1 MSETLLAH
9 LARQLARHPEN
20 VATEAL
26 AFILRSPAA
35 SAAFLAH
42 VRGFAP
48 ALPEMERYTTQV
60 HDTDGVIPDLVGTVG
75 DRSPLIVE
83 VKFRAGLTP
92 AQPVTY
98 LKRLDDIAPDTLLLF
113 LVPRSRV
120 GPLWERLCARCAGE
134 SLTIERHG
142 SGPSGKV
149 RSTTIAVT
157 SWGDVLEAL
166 ESGDPEDPGVAD
178 ALRQLRGLV
187 EVEDQRQYVPLT
199 QDDLDGDWR
208 DALQSVL
215 GLMSEALDTLRAAG
229 IVGGRTRADVGATW
243 SGRWFSLAGRRA
255 FLHVNTGRWV
265 EQEKTPLWLRIRSDN
280 PAVRDALSKALN
292 PRPGLFEDGGR
303 LQIPIVI
310 PPAVERDEAL
320 DAIVTQVQ
328 RVGELLEAVPLGGR
342 QEGGEADLESVAEE
356 EP

>member
-35 SAAFLAH
+35 AAAFLAH
-42 VRGFAP
+42 AQGFAP
-48 ALPEMERYTTQV
+48 ELARIERYTTQV
-60 HDTDGVIPDLVGTVG
+60 HDSDGVIPDLVGTIG

-92 AQPVTY
+92 AQPVSY
-98 LKRLDDIAPDTLLLF
+98 LKRLADVVGETLLLF

-120 GPLWERLCARCAGE
+120 GPLWERLCIRCADQ
-134 SLTIERHG
+134 SLPIERHG
-142 SGPSGKV
+142 SGPSGTV
-149 RSTTIAVT
+149 GSTTVAVT
-157 SWGDVLEAL
+157 SWGDVLGAL
-166 ESGDPEDPGVAD
+166 ERADAEDPGVDD

-187 EVEDQRQYVPLT
+187 EVEDQRQYVPLS

-215 GLMSEALDTLRAAG
+215 GLLSEALDTLRAAG
-229 IVGGRTRADVGATW
+229 IAEGRTRADVGATW
-243 SGRWFSLAGRRA
+243 SGRWFSLGGRRA
-255 FLHVNTGRWV
+255 LLHVNTARWV
-265 EQEKTPLWLRIRSDN
+265 EQKKTPLWLRIRSDN
-280 PAVRDALSKALN
+280 PAVRDALAAALN
-292 PRPGLFEDGGR
+292 PEPGLFEDGGR
-303 LQIPIVI
+303 LQIPIML
-310 PPAVERDEAL
+310 PAAAERDEAL
-320 DAIVTQVQ
+320 DAIVSQVQ
-328 RVGELLEAVPLGGR
+328 RVREVLSAVPSHGVHEDREVDEDG
-342 QEGGEADLESVAEE
+342 STEE